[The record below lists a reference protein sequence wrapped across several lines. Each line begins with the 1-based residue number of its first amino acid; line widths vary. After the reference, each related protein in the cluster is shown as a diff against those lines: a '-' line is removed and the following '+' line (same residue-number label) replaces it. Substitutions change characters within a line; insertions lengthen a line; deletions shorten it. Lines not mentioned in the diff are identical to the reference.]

1 MRQIYPEAATSRNR
15 TCLCFPAKRSPGY
28 TTATVAGSKIL
39 PAKGVVE
46 LTTTRFVRSSD
57 WRLVLFRRGFSGT
70 KDARRLN
77 VVVITRRQSLR
88 SVFGST
94 SCFGCAAGFSFF
106 NTTDAGLNDTTTRD
120 LTMCTSYSRPL
131 DERVP
136 YLAGVRPSSCGGADG
151 LEDRHEY
158 VRVVIRHLA
167 LKLSKPGTE
176 KNKGCGRNAN
186 DSP

>member
-1 MRQIYPEAATSRNR
+1 MHNRYCSRVQDLAGQGCGRANYD
-15 TCLCFPAKRSPGY
+15 AIRSFIRL
-28 TTATVAGSKIL
+28 AFSL
-39 PAKGVVE
+39 VVS
-46 LTTTRFVRSSD
+46 TG
-57 WRLVLFRRGFSGT
+57 GFWYEGCKT
-70 KDARRLN
+70 IK
-77 VVVITRRQSLR
+77 RQSLR

-106 NTTDAGLNDTTTRD
+106 NTTDTGLNDTTTRD

-131 DERVP
+131 DKRVP

-158 VRVVIRHLA
+158 VRVVVRHLA

-176 KNKGCGRNAN
+176 KQSCGRNAKN
-186 DSP
+186 SP